1 MDILKQLSNPNLFG
15 GTAKTTAMTVP
26 MGGTQTTLIPSG
38 WTPPTT
44 SQFDAVQDNNT
55 VTPGQGYS
63 PYSDAQV
70 AEARRYAYSAPI
82 GPVQPVQPVQVSPQA
97 APQPVQSP
105 YQAPYQAPQA
115 PVQPAQQAPQAPT
128 GENSFDPGVA
138 KRALINQYMT
148 QKFGQTGMFDKQ
160 GYTQYS
166 PEQLGSI
173 QNSADTYF
181 GGAIDEM
188 QKLQDQ
194 QNADNEISTSMTLNG
209 QSYNLSKTQ
218 LKTLNTLNPQFEQ
231 LIKEPMGVVKA
242 SQSISQL
249 REIAQAD
256 PAGQMALIFSFM
268 KSLDPSSTVR
278 EGEYANAE
286 NTRGVPDTI
295 RNWYNKMQSGTFL
308 TPQQVE
314 SFAKVSMSQA
324 DAARQ
329 QIRATASDFDVKAGF
344 NGLPS
349 GLFAAQISNRVG
361 DIANNFSGTM
371 SGQPA
376 DIVNLSSQNPVRDL
390 IDYKQRI
397 ANIESGAS
405 ADIYGNKPN
414 TPNWNQYAVKSTYGT
429 ERKRAD
435 GTKYVDYAYGKYQMM
450 GEYIPGWSK
459 AALGRTLTPQQL
471 MQNPDAQEKI
481 MDYLAMQGYNRAGNW
496 NDAAAIHFSG
506 RPLAGNTSQDAGGTS
521 VMNYVAGL
529 YTGKNAGGNI
539 ATNAGAQGNSSYS
552 GKLSSG
558 LTYEVVQ

>member
-173 QNSADTYF
+173 QNSGDTYF

-188 QKLQDQ
+188 QKLQDAQ
-194 QNADNEISTSMTLNG
+194 QADNEISTSMTLNG

-349 GLFAAQISNRVG
+349 GLFAAQIANRVG
-361 DIANNFSGTM
+361 DIANNYSGDFTGTAT
-371 SGQPA
+371 SKA
-376 DIVNLSSQNPVRDL
+376 VRSVIGD
-390 IDYKQRI
+390 Q
-397 ANIESGAS
+397 ESGNN
-405 ADIYGNKPN
+405 Y
-414 TPNWNQYAVKSTYGT
+414 YAVNKDSG
-429 ERKRAD
+429 AL
-435 GTKYVDYAYGKYQMM
+435 GKYQMM
-450 GEYIPGWSK
+450 PFN
-459 AALGRTLTPQQL
+459 LPQ
-471 MQNPDAQEKI
+471 
-481 MDYLAMQGYNRAGNW
+481 Y
-496 NDAAAIHFSG
+496 
-506 RPLAGNTSQDAGGTS
+506 
-521 VMNYVAGL
+521 AGL
-529 YTGKNAGGNI
+529 KDTAANRQYFLQHPELQDKAYHAMWDDLERMYSGNIQQATAHYYGGGNAAKAVGTPLGDRI
-539 ATNAGAQGNSSYS
+539 GKYDSKGNLTGYPSINEYVSQVMARANKQGVPSTSTTNVANGSNNNTNSI
-552 GKLSSG
+552 LA
-558 LTYEVVQ
+558 EFDM

>member
-82 GPVQPVQPVQVSPQA
+82 GPVQPIQPVQVSPQA

-115 PVQPAQQAPQAPT
+115 PVQPTQQAPQAPT

-173 QNSADTYF
+173 QNSGDTYF

-188 QKLQDQ
+188 QKLQDAQ
-194 QNADNEISTSMTLNG
+194 QADNEISTSMTLNG

-249 REIAQAD
+249 RDIAQAD

-314 SFAKVSMSQA
+314 SFAKVSMNQA
-324 DAARQ
+324 DSARQ

-349 GLFAAQISNRVG
+349 GLFAAQIANRVG
-361 DIANNFSGTM
+361 DISNNYSGDFTGTATSKAVRAVIGDQE
-371 SGQPA
+371 SGNNYY
-376 DIVNLSSQNPVRDL
+376 IVNKD
-390 IDYKQRI
+390 
-397 ANIESGAS
+397 SGAL
-405 ADIYGNKPN
+405 
-414 TPNWNQYAVKSTYGT
+414 
-429 ERKRAD
+429 
-435 GTKYVDYAYGKYQMM
+435 GKYQMM
-450 GEYIPGWSK
+450 PFNLPQYAGLEDTAANRQYFLQHPELQDKAYHAMWDDLERMYSGNIQQATAHYYGGGNAAKAVGTPLGDRIGKYDSKGNLTGYPSINEYVSQVMARANQRGVSNGNM
-459 AALGRTLTPQQL
+459 ANNTQGTT
-471 MQNPDAQEKI
+471 NT
-481 MDYLAMQGYNRAGNW
+481 AMQKAPSGVGYT
-496 NDAAAIHFSG
+496 II
-506 RPLAGNTSQDAGGTS
+506 Q
-521 VMNYVAGL
+521 
-529 YTGKNAGGNI
+529 
-539 ATNAGAQGNSSYS
+539 
-552 GKLSSG
+552 
-558 LTYEVVQ
+558 